1 MPSLEKQ
8 KCKPCYI
15 WDIKHCVCNFGPQLS
30 TLETCHVLKKIDVNY
45 KSVIIIDKLG
55 TFLYWSSKILKFHE
69 ILTFVGSFW
78 LWEPLHQWPCK
89 VLCEALQWQK
99 VCQCTRKWQPS
110 FRPHPWGAIHLLRK
124 HFFLINH
131 NIFTNFVENCFL
143 LIHPPQIT
151 ADGH

>member
-1 MPSLEKQ
+1 MVKVYWQCSALRICHLLKNRNIN
-8 KCKPCYI
+8 PCSNI
-15 WDIKHCVCNFGPQLS
+15 
-30 TLETCHVLKKIDVNY
+30 VNY
-45 KSVIIIDKLG
+45 KSVIITDKLG

-124 HFFLINH
+124 HFFLSTTTFLRIFWAIFFLYVLKIWNYHIKTLSKH
-131 NIFTNFVENCFL
+131 NVEK
-143 LIHPPQIT
+143 
-151 ADGH
+151 